1 MYILI
6 CLSTLFPLFPLFPL
20 VNLIII
26 IIVVVVIVII
36 PTPLHVFS
44 QLKPQ
49 PHPHA
54 RQPGNP
60 TPRNLIPH
68 DRRNICRNSNSRH
81 GFQHH

>member
-6 CLSTLFPLFPLFPL
+6 CLSALFPLFTLFTL

-26 IIVVVVIVII
+26 VIIVIVII
-36 PTPLHVFS
+36 PTPLHVFLFS